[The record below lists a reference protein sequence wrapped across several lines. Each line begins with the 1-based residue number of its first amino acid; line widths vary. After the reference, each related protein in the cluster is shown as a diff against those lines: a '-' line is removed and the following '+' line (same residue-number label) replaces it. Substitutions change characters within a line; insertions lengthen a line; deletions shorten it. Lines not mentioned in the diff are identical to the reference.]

1 MAEAAARSSSAAAA
15 ALIAVALVLLVWRRL
30 RRAAA
35 RRDEVRRLARLAQEE
50 SEMAERESVLAYYS
64 ELFPGVVHAAGMEA
78 ESVWPSPTV
87 VPTKV
92 EAEEETEFR
101 SQPQPPTSAK
111 GVCAVCFRP
120 TTFRCK
126 QCKAVKYCSF
136 KCQIAHWRQGHKNE
150 CHPPSADARPDDE
163 PDVSIA
169 KEKKFQQRSASEE
182 NIVVGKEPIVEINIP
197 ATAKSEETSGANHTV
212 KSSND
217 KRQDVPSEEVFST
230 MEHGHSG
237 SVVKLP
243 QSASRVASFG
253 DKKTVSNM
261 KSTTSVEN
269 GSYMTSGSGSF
280 INEESLIGSK
290 KHHNYSQTIHS
301 RKYADNKNSQA
312 AAPIALG
319 PKSSTTSVHVEVGH
333 SKAKVTG
340 TDNNGSTKFEPSIVT
355 VDKVSSIPGGHS
367 VTPTSS
373 RRVDS
378 LSERNSKPSE
388 KAFSTANNIATSL
401 KKIVRQQTALKVV
414 RHYPSELTLF
424 PYELFVRLYDKVELQ
439 PFGLHNLGN
448 SCYAN
453 AVLQCLMF
461 TRPFTSYLLGGL
473 HSKNCSK
480 QEWCFICEFEKLIG
494 EGRKC
499 KTALSPTG
507 ILSHL
512 PDIGS
517 SFGPGKQED
526 AHEFLRYVIDA
537 MQSVCMKEVKKSGAH
552 HLYKETTL
560 VQLIFGGYLQSK
572 IKCTRCNTKSEQCD
586 RMLDLTVEID
596 GDISSLEEA
605 LQRFTSTEVLDG
617 DNRYQCSRCK
627 LLVRAKK
634 KLTISEAP
642 NVLTIALKRY
652 QCGKFGKINKAI
664 RFPETLNL
672 KSYMNTKSNDSSPV
686 YSLYAVVVHHDV
698 MNAAFS
704 GHYVCYVKDT
714 HGKWYKTDDSQV
726 KPVSLE
732 NVMSKCAYMLLY
744 ARCSPR
750 APSSVRPAM
759 IAQDPARV
767 KVKPRVNSVGGPMN
781 RHQGGQLHAD
791 HMIDDLPRIY
801 DEFGDALYPPAES
814 PSPSESSSSLF
825 SNSDAGSNST
835 FSSTDSSEST
845 RNSTSEE
852 VDYTSYIFGNSDQ
865 DLYPGDP
872 MVEHEENHSTTYSR
886 LKSGL
891 GTSSSGQEVDH
902 AGVADCYSRPTGTRG
917 QVAGHPVAL
926 PNLFS
931 CEVGARGGGEREG
944 RQRGRDRA
952 EKMSGNGVK
961 KVAEIAAKAGK
972 GIDWSGMAKLL
983 VSEEARKEFAT
994 LRRAFDEVN
1003 HQLETKFSQEPQPID
1018 WEYYRKGI
1026 GSKVV
1031 DMYKEA
1037 YESIEIPKYVDT
1049 VTPQYKPKFDALVRK
1064 YHTSI

>member
-15 ALIAVALVLLVWRRL
+15 VAAVMVAVALGLVVLVRRRL

-50 SEMAERESVLAYYS
+50 SELAERESVLAYYS
-64 ELFPGVVHAAGMEA
+64 ELFPGVVHAAEMEE
-78 ESVWPSPTV
+78 ESVWSPV
-87 VPTKV
+87 GVPAKA
-92 EAEEETEFR
+92 EAEAEATP
-101 SQPQPPTSAK
+101 QPQPPTGAK

-150 CHPPSADARPDDE
+150 CHPPNADARPDDGA
-163 PDVSIA
+163 DVSVA
-169 KEKKFQQRSASEE
+169 KERKFEQRSASEE
-182 NIVVGKEPIVEINIP
+182 NIVVGEKPIDGINIP
-197 ATAKSEETSGANHTV
+197 ATATSETSGANHTV

-217 KRQDVPSEEVFST
+217 KRQDMPSEEVFAA
-230 MEHGHSG
+230 MEDGHSG

-243 QSASRVASFG
+243 QGTSRVASV
-253 DKKTVSNM
+253 DNKKTAPNM
-261 KSTTSVEN
+261 KPTTSVEN
-269 GSYMTSGSGSF
+269 GSYMKDLDDVLVCKSQPSAPNGSH
-280 INEESLIGSK
+280 INEKSLIDSK
-290 KHHNYSQTIHS
+290 KHQNCSQTSHCQKHS
-301 RKYADNKNSQA
+301 DNKNSQA
-312 AAPIALG
+312 AAPVALE
-319 PKSSTTSVHVEVGH
+319 PKSSTASLYVEVGH
-333 SKAKVTG
+333 SKTKLAG
-340 TDNNGSTKFEPSIVT
+340 TDNIGSTKFEPSIRT
-355 VDKVSSIPGGHS
+355 VDKVYSNPGGHS
-367 VTPTSS
+367 VTPSSS
-373 RRVDS
+373 RRADS

-388 KAFSTANNIATSL
+388 KVVSTTNNLATSL
-401 KKIVRQQTALKVV
+401 KKIVRQQTAPKVV

-424 PYELFVRLYDKVELQ
+424 PYELFVKLYDKVELQ

-461 TRPFTSYLLGGL
+461 TRPLTSYLLGRL

-480 QEWCFICEFEKLIG
+480 KEWCFICEFEKLVG
-494 EGRKC
+494 DGRQR

-526 AHEFLRYVIDA
+526 AHEFLRYAIDA
-537 MQSVCMKEVKKSGAH
+537 MQSVCMKEAKKSGAH
-552 HLYKETTL
+552 RLHEETTL

-572 IKCTRCNTKSEQCD
+572 IKCTRCNAKSEQCE

-617 DNRYQCSRCK
+617 DNRYQCSSCK
-627 LLVRAKK
+627 SHVRAKK

-652 QCGKFGKINKAI
+652 QSGKFGKINKAI

-686 YSLYAVVVHHDV
+686 YSLYAVVVHLDV

-714 HGKWYKTDDSQV
+714 YGKWYKTDDSQV
-726 KPVSLE
+726 KLVSLE

-750 APSSVRPAM
+750 APSSVRLAM
-759 IAQDPARV
+759 IAQDPARAK
-767 KVKPRVNSVGGPMN
+767 KVKPKVNSVRMPWRVGGP
-781 RHQGGQLHAD
+781 
-791 HMIDDLPRIY
+791 MIDDLPRTY

-814 PSPSESSSSLF
+814 PSPSESSSLF

-835 FSSTDSSEST
+835 FSSTESSEST

-852 VDYTSYIFGNSDQ
+852 IDSSYIFGNSDQ
-865 DLYPGDP
+865 VLYPGGP
-872 MVEHEENHSTTYSR
+872 MVGHEENDSITYSR

-891 GTSSSGQEVDH
+891 GTSSSGQEVDQ
-902 AGVADCYSRPTGTRG
+902 AGNGYRPEEHML
-917 QVAGHPVAL
+917 Q
-926 PNLFS
+926 
-931 CEVGARGGGEREG
+931 GAREG
-944 RQRGRDRA
+944 WVQGDESSSLYA
-952 EKMSGNGVK
+952 NQSKHLSC
-961 KVAEIAAKAGK
+961 
-972 GIDWSGMAKLL
+972 SKLTEQYRRL
-983 VSEEARKEFAT
+983 DETEHDPGEARSNVL
-994 LRRAFDEVN
+994 LRRSSRERTAQTF
-1003 HQLETKFSQEPQPID
+1003 
-1018 WEYYRKGI
+1018 Y
-1026 GSKVV
+1026 
-1031 DMYKEA
+1031 
-1037 YESIEIPKYVDT
+1037 
-1049 VTPQYKPKFDALVRK
+1049 
-1064 YHTSI
+1064 